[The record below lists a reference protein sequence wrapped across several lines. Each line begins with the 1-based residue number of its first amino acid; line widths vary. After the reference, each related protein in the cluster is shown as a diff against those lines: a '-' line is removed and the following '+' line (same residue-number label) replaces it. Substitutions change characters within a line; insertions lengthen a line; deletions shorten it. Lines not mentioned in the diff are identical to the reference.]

1 MPLNPLSFQSPPS
14 GAQLLHPMGSLPE
27 YCTSHLQQADPRLHP
42 SCRILPGEALTQVK
56 RVEAPVSTV
65 LFIPLPHRGRSA
77 LALEEGLAI
86 QHLDSPLPGK
96 ALRHGLDPKP
106 SMASSGGG

>member
-14 GAQLLHPMGSLPE
+14 GAQLLHPTGPLPE
-27 YCTSHLQQADPRLHP
+27 YCTSHLQQAASLPPHP
-42 SCRILPGEALTQVK
+42 PGEALTQVK
-56 RVEAPVSTV
+56 RVEAPVSTG
-65 LFIPLPHRGRSA
+65 LFIPLLHRGRSA

-86 QHLDSPLPGK
+86 QHLDSLLPGK